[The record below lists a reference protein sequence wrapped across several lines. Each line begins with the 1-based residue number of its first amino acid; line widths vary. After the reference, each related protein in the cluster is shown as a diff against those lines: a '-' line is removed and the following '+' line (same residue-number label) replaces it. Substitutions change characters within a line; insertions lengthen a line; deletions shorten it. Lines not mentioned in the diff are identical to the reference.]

1 MRAAFAA
8 EEPQQRE
15 YARIGA
21 CMERERRERMRPPSE
36 RADGMADA
44 GDRVESGLFGKWSL
58 HAADTAGQ
66 AITSSPSRKVATSGP
81 SAATVPARSIPRIAG
96 KG

>member
-36 RADGMADA
+36 RADHMAEA
-44 GDRVESGLFGKWSL
+44 GDRVESSIFGERSL
-58 HAADTAGQ
+58 HAADTAVM
-66 AITSSPSRKVATSGP
+66 P
-81 SAATVPARSIPRIAG
+81 
-96 KG
+96 